1 MLNLETKHHLDQFIR
16 ATNYLSVAQIFLQ
29 DNFLLERPL
38 IPADIKP
45 RLLGHWGTCPGINVI
60 YAHLN
65 LLIKQKAINQAIFVL
80 GPGHGFPALQAN
92 LFLEQA
98 LERVD
103 HQATLTPQGI
113 AYIAK
118 NFSWPYGFASHANP
132 EAPGVISEGGELG
145 YSLSTAFGAVLDQPE
160 LVTFCLIGDGEAETA
175 ALAGAWQLNKLINP
189 QTDGTVL
196 PILHLNGS
204 KISGPTL
211 FGRMSDKELI
221 DYFSGLRYEPL
232 IVDYDGEQAD
242 ELLYQTLSKA
252 YDKITAI
259 KTGVAD
265 DQRFP
270 VVIFRSDKGL
280 TGPVELLGKKIAGNH
295 ASHQVVLGKAKTN
308 ADELA
313 LLEKWLRSY
322 RFEELFDQQGFG
334 AFKNAILPS
343 TRRRMGNNQLAIGA
357 GRTALQLPDSSV
369 LAVDTAHHD
378 KSFSMNKAGEY
389 LREIFRLNADQRNF
403 RLFSPDETTS
413 NRLQAVF
420 EVTKRAWNLPIKLWD
435 DFYAP
440 DGRVME
446 ILSEQGLQ
454 GLYQGYNLTG
464 RYGAMTSYEA
474 FMPIAGSMVDQY
486 AKFLKQAEWA
496 EFRHELAPM
505 VYLLTSVGW
514 RQDHNGF
521 SHQNP
526 GFIANLLNHQAGS
539 SVFFPSDQNA
549 MLAVLDKIYSSTNT
563 INAVVAGKQEQ
574 KLWRNLNQAQ
584 ADVASGAAIWLEL
597 SDDDPDVV
605 LVAAGDYVL
614 SEAVRAREL
623 IKQELPDVRVRF
635 VYVSSLTCG
644 AIGHH
649 DHQLD
654 QAEFEQIF
662 TADRPIIF
670 NFHGYP
676 ETIKAILFNYLTTN
690 RASIHGYR
698 EQGSTTTPFDMMV
711 RNQTSRWHLLM
722 ATVEAFAKT
731 GQLSADKR
739 DQIFAKYHQKITEH
753 VDYIKQHGV
762 DSPEIA

>member
-92 LFLEQA
+92 LFLEQS
-98 LERVD
+98 LENVD
-103 HQATLTPQGI
+103 EQATLTLQGI

-175 ALAGAWQLNKLINP
+175 ALAGSWQLNKLINP
-189 QTDGTVL
+189 QTDGAVL
-196 PILHLNGS
+196 PILHLNGY
-204 KISGPTL
+204 KISGPTF

-242 ELLYQTLSKA
+242 ERLHQVLVKA

-259 KTGVAD
+259 KAGTAD

-280 TGPVELLGKKIAGNH
+280 TGPTEFLGKKIAGNH
-295 ASHQVVLGKAKTN
+295 ASHQVVLGKAKTD

-313 LLEKWLRSY
+313 LLENWLRSY
-322 RFEELFDQQGFG
+322 RFEELFDEQGFG
-334 AFKNAILPS
+334 AFKNAILPQI
-343 TRRRMGNNQLAIGA
+343 RRRMGNNQLAIGV
-357 GRTALQLPDSSV
+357 GRAKLHLPDGSV
-369 LAVDTAHHD
+369 LAVDKAQYA
-378 KSFSMNKAGEY
+378 KSLSMNKAGEY
-389 LREIFRLNADQRNF
+389 LRELFRLNADNRNF

-496 EFRHELAPM
+496 EFRQELAPM

-539 SVFFPSDQNA
+539 SVFFPSDQNS
-549 MLAVLDKIYSSTNT
+549 MLAVLDRIYNSTNT

-574 KLWRNLNQAQ
+574 KLWRNFDEAQ
-584 ADVASGAAIWLEL
+584 VDVAAVASIWEEL
-597 SDDDPDVV
+597 SDDEPDVV
-605 LVAAGDYVL
+605 LAAAGDYVL
-614 SEAVRAREL
+614 NEAVRAREL
-623 IKQELPDVRVRF
+623 IKQELPEVRVRF

-662 TADRPIIF
+662 TADRPVIF

-676 ETIKAILFNYLTTN
+676 ETLKAILFNYLTTN
-690 RASIHGYR
+690 RASVHGYR

-722 ATVEAFAKT
+722 AVAEAFVKT
-731 GQLSADKR
+731 GQLSTERR

-753 VDYIKQHGV
+753 VDYIKQRGV
-762 DSPEIA
+762 DLPEIA

>member
-1 MLNLETKHHLDQFIR
+1 MLNLETKHHLDQFIQ

-98 LERVD
+98 LEQVD

-196 PILHLNGS
+196 PILHLNGY

-242 ELLYQTLSKA
+242 ELLHQTLSKA

-280 TGPVELLGKKIAGNH
+280 TGPVELFGKKIAGNH
-295 ASHQVVLGKAKTN
+295 ASHQVVLGKAKTD

-539 SVFFPSDQNA
+539 AVFFPSDQNA

-584 ADVASGAAIWLEL
+584 ADVASGAAIWSEL

-614 SEAVRAREL
+614 SEAVQAREL

-662 TADRPIIF
+662 TTDRPIIF

-731 GQLSADKR
+731 GQLSAGKR

-753 VDYIKQHGV
+753 VDYIKQYGV
-762 DSPEIA
+762 DLPEIA

>member
-1 MLNLETKHHLDQFIR
+1 MLNVETKHHLDQFIR

-45 RLLGHWGTCPGINVI
+45 RLLGHWGTCPGINVV

-196 PILHLNGS
+196 PILHLNGY

-242 ELLYQTLSKA
+242 ELLHQTLSKA

-295 ASHQVVLGKAKTN
+295 ASHQVVLGKAKTD

-496 EFRHELAPM
+496 EFRHRLAPM

-614 SEAVRAREL
+614 SEAVQAREL

-711 RNQTSRWHLLM
+711 RNRTSRWHLLM
-722 ATVEAFAKT
+722 ATVEDFVKT

-762 DSPEIA
+762 DLPEIA

>member
-98 LERVD
+98 LEQVD

-113 AYIAK
+113 AYITK

-196 PILHLNGS
+196 PILHLNGY

-242 ELLYQTLSKA
+242 ELLHQTLSKA

-295 ASHQVVLGKAKTN
+295 ASHQVVLGKAKTD

-357 GRTALQLPDSSV
+357 GRTTLQLPDSSV

-496 EFRHELAPM
+496 KFRHRLAPM

-584 ADVASGAAIWLEL
+584 ADVASGAAIWPEL

-614 SEAVRAREL
+614 SEAVQAREL

-649 DHQLD
+649 DYQLD

-731 GQLSADKR
+731 GQLSTDKR

-753 VDYIKQHGV
+753 IDYIKQHGA
-762 DSPEIA
+762 DLPEIA

>member
-98 LERVD
+98 LEQVD

-175 ALAGAWQLNKLINP
+175 ALAGSWQLNKLINP
-189 QTDGTVL
+189 RTDGTVL
-196 PILHLNGS
+196 PILHLNGY

-242 ELLYQTLSKA
+242 ELLHQTLSKA

-295 ASHQVVLGKAKTN
+295 ASHQVVLGKAKTD

-343 TRRRMGNNQLAIGA
+343 TRWRMGNNQLAIGA
-357 GRTALQLPDSSV
+357 GRATLQLPDSSV
-369 LAVDTAHHD
+369 LAVDMAHHD

-584 ADVASGAAIWLEL
+584 ADVASGAAIWSEL

-690 RASIHGYR
+690 RASVHGYR

-722 ATVEAFAKT
+722 VTVEAFVKT
-731 GQLSADKR
+731 GQLSTDKR

-762 DSPEIA
+762 DLPEVA

>member
-45 RLLGHWGTCPGINVI
+45 RLLGHWGTCPGINII

-98 LERVD
+98 LEQVD

-196 PILHLNGS
+196 PILHLNGY

-242 ELLYQTLSKA
+242 ELLHQTLSKA

-295 ASHQVVLGKAKTN
+295 ASHQVVLGKAKTD

-343 TRRRMGNNQLAIGA
+343 TRWRMGNNQLAIGA
-357 GRTALQLPDSSV
+357 GRATLQLPDSSV
-369 LAVDTAHHD
+369 LAVDMAHHD

-496 EFRHELAPM
+496 EFRHRLAPM

-584 ADVASGAAIWLEL
+584 ADVASGAAIWSEL

-614 SEAVRAREL
+614 SEAVQAREL

-711 RNQTSRWHLLM
+711 RNRTSRWHLLM
-722 ATVEAFAKT
+722 ATVEDFVKT

-762 DSPEIA
+762 DLPEIV

>member
-45 RLLGHWGTCPGINVI
+45 RLLGHWGTCPGINII

-98 LERVD
+98 LEQVD
-103 HQATLTPQGI
+103 HQATLTSQGI

-118 NFSWPYGFASHANP
+118 NCSWPYGFASHANP

-160 LVTFCLIGDGEAETA
+160 LITFCLIGDGEAETA
-175 ALAGAWQLNKLINP
+175 ALAGSWQLNKLINP
-189 QTDGTVL
+189 QTDGAVL
-196 PILHLNGS
+196 PILHLNGY

-232 IVDYDGEQAD
+232 IVDYDDEQAD
-242 ELLYQTLSKA
+242 ELLHQTLSKA

-420 EVTKRAWNLPIKLWD
+420 EVTKRAWNLPIKLCD

-496 EFRHELAPM
+496 EFRHRLAPM

-539 SVFFPSDQNA
+539 AVFFPSDQNA

-584 ADVASGAAIWLEL
+584 ADVASGAAIWSEL

-614 SEAVRAREL
+614 SEAVQAREL

-762 DSPEIA
+762 DLPEIA

>member
-98 LERVD
+98 LEQVD

-196 PILHLNGS
+196 PILHLNGY

-242 ELLYQTLSKA
+242 ELLHQTLSKA

-295 ASHQVVLGKAKTN
+295 ASHQVVLGKAKTD

-357 GRTALQLPDSSV
+357 GRTTLQLPDSSV

-389 LREIFRLNADQRNF
+389 LREIFRLNADQCNF

-496 EFRHELAPM
+496 EFRHRLAPM

-526 GFIANLLNHQAGS
+526 GFIANLLNHQVGS

-549 MLAVLDKIYSSTNT
+549 MLAVLDKIYGSTNT

-722 ATVEAFAKT
+722 ATVEAFVKT
-731 GQLSADKR
+731 GQLSTDKR

-762 DSPEIA
+762 DLPEIA

>member
-98 LERVD
+98 LEQVD

-118 NFSWPYGFASHANP
+118 QFSWPYGFASHANP

-196 PILHLNGS
+196 PILHLNGY

-242 ELLYQTLSKA
+242 EHLHQTLSKA

-295 ASHQVVLGKAKTN
+295 ASHQVMLGKAKTD

-369 LAVDTAHHD
+369 RAVDTAHHD

-584 ADVASGAAIWLEL
+584 ADVASGAAIWSEL

-605 LVAAGDYVL
+605 LVAAGDYML

-662 TADRPIIF
+662 TTDRPIIF

-722 ATVEAFAKT
+722 ATVEAFVKT
-731 GQLSADKR
+731 GQLSTDKR

-753 VDYIKQHGV
+753 VDYIKQYGV
-762 DSPEIA
+762 DLPEIA

>member
-45 RLLGHWGTCPGINVI
+45 RLLGHWGTCPGINII

-98 LERVD
+98 LEQVD

-196 PILHLNGS
+196 PILHLNGY

-242 ELLYQTLSKA
+242 ELLHQTLSKA

-295 ASHQVVLGKAKTN
+295 ASHQVVLGKAKTD

-464 RYGAMTSYEA
+464 HYGAMTSYEA

-496 EFRHELAPM
+496 EFRHRLAPM

-762 DSPEIA
+762 DLPEIV

>member
-1 MLNLETKHHLDQFIR
+1 MLNLETKHYLDQFIR

-45 RLLGHWGTCPGINVI
+45 RLLGHWGTCPGINII

-65 LLIKQKAINQAIFVL
+65 LLIKQKSINQAIFVL

-98 LERVD
+98 LEQVD

-196 PILHLNGS
+196 PILHLNGY

-242 ELLYQTLSKA
+242 ECLHQTLSKA

-265 DQRFP
+265 DQRFT

-295 ASHQVVLGKAKTN
+295 ASHQVVLGKAKTD

-496 EFRHELAPM
+496 EFRHRLAPM

-584 ADVASGAAIWLEL
+584 ADVASGAAIWSEL

-614 SEAVRAREL
+614 SEAVQTREL
-623 IKQELPDVRVRF
+623 IKRELPDARARF

-649 DHQLD
+649 EHQLD

-711 RNQTSRWHLLM
+711 RNRTSRWHLLM
-722 ATVEAFAKT
+722 ATVEAFVKT

-762 DSPEIA
+762 DLPEIV

>member
-98 LERVD
+98 LEQVD

-196 PILHLNGS
+196 PILHLNGY

-242 ELLYQTLSKA
+242 ELLHQTLSKA

-295 ASHQVVLGKAKTN
+295 ASHQVVLGKAKTD

-357 GRTALQLPDSSV
+357 GRTTLQLPDSSV

-389 LREIFRLNADQRNF
+389 LREIFRLNADQCNF

-496 EFRHELAPM
+496 EFRHRLAPM

-526 GFIANLLNHQAGS
+526 GFIANLLNHQVGS

-549 MLAVLDKIYSSTNT
+549 MLAVLDKIYGSTNT

-635 VYVSSLTCG
+635 VYVSTLTCG

-722 ATVEAFAKT
+722 ATVEAFVKT
-731 GQLSADKR
+731 GQLSTDKR

-762 DSPEIA
+762 DLPEIA

>member
-1 MLNLETKHHLDQFIR
+1 
-16 ATNYLSVAQIFLQ
+16 
-29 DNFLLERPL
+29 
-38 IPADIKP
+38 
-45 RLLGHWGTCPGINVI
+45 
-60 YAHLN
+60 
-65 LLIKQKAINQAIFVL
+65 
-80 GPGHGFPALQAN
+80 
-92 LFLEQA
+92 
-98 LERVD
+98 
-103 HQATLTPQGI
+103 
-113 AYIAK
+113 
-118 NFSWPYGFASHANP
+118 
-132 EAPGVISEGGELG
+132 
-145 YSLSTAFGAVLDQPE
+145 
-160 LVTFCLIGDGEAETA
+160 
-175 ALAGAWQLNKLINP
+175 
-189 QTDGTVL
+189 
-196 PILHLNGS
+196 
-204 KISGPTL
+204 
-211 FGRMSDKELI
+211 
-221 DYFSGLRYEPL
+221 
-232 IVDYDGEQAD
+232 
-242 ELLYQTLSKA
+242 
-252 YDKITAI
+252 
-259 KTGVAD
+259 
-265 DQRFP
+265 
-270 VVIFRSDKGL
+270 
-280 TGPVELLGKKIAGNH
+280 
-295 ASHQVVLGKAKTN
+295 
-308 ADELA
+308 
-313 LLEKWLRSY
+313 
-322 RFEELFDQQGFG
+322 
-334 AFKNAILPS
+334 
-343 TRRRMGNNQLAIGA
+343 MGNNQLAIGA
-357 GRTALQLPDSSV
+357 ERTELRLPDSAI
-369 LAVDTAHHD
+369 LAVDTAHYD
-378 KSFSMNKAGEY
+378 KSLSMNKAGEY

-486 AKFLKQAEWA
+486 AKFLKQAERVQ
-496 EFRHELAPM
+496 FRRALAPM

-526 GFIANLLNHQAGS
+526 GFIANLLNHQTGS

-574 KLWRNLNQAQ
+574 KLWRNFDQAQ
-584 ADVASGAAIWLEL
+584 TDVAKGATIWSEL
-597 SDDDPDVV
+597 SDDNPD
-605 LVAAGDYVL
+605 LILAAAGDYML
-614 SEAVRAREL
+614 SEAVRAQQL

-690 RASIHGYR
+690 RASVHGYR

-722 ATVEAFAKT
+722 ATAEALVKT
-731 GQLSADKR
+731 KKISADQR
-739 DQIFAKYHQKITEH
+739 DQLLTKYHQKIAEH
-753 VDYIKQHGV
+753 IDYIKQHGV
-762 DSPEIA
+762 DLPEIA

>member
-45 RLLGHWGTCPGINVI
+45 RLLGHWGTCPGINII

-98 LERVD
+98 LEQVD

-189 QTDGTVL
+189 QTNGTVL
-196 PILHLNGS
+196 PILHLNGY

-242 ELLYQTLSKA
+242 EFLHQTLSKA

-295 ASHQVVLGKAKTN
+295 ASHQVVLGKAKTD

-496 EFRHELAPM
+496 EFRHRLAPM

-584 ADVASGAAIWLEL
+584 ADVASGAAIWSEL

-605 LVAAGDYVL
+605 LVVAGDYVL
-614 SEAVRAREL
+614 SEVVRAREL

-762 DSPEIA
+762 DLPEIA

>member
-45 RLLGHWGTCPGINVI
+45 RLLGHWGTCPGINVV

-98 LERVD
+98 LEQVD

-196 PILHLNGS
+196 PILHLNGY

-221 DYFSGLRYEPL
+221 DYFSGLRYEPR

-242 ELLYQTLSKA
+242 ELLHQTLSKA
-252 YDKITAI
+252 YDKIIAI

-295 ASHQVVLGKAKTN
+295 ASHQVVLGKAKTD

-322 RFEELFDQQGFG
+322 RFDELFDQQGFG

-496 EFRHELAPM
+496 EFRHRLAPM

-574 KLWRNLNQAQ
+574 KLWRNLNQVQ
-584 ADVASGAAIWLEL
+584 ADVASGAAIWSEL

-614 SEAVRAREL
+614 SEAVQAREL

-662 TADRPIIF
+662 TTDRPIIF

-722 ATVEAFAKT
+722 ATVEAFVKT
-731 GQLSADKR
+731 GQLSTDKR

-762 DSPEIA
+762 DLPEIA

>member
-45 RLLGHWGTCPGINVI
+45 RLLGHWGTCPGINVV

-98 LERVD
+98 LEQVD

-196 PILHLNGS
+196 PILHLNGY

-221 DYFSGLRYEPL
+221 DYFSGLRYEPR

-242 ELLYQTLSKA
+242 ELLHQTLSKA

-295 ASHQVVLGKAKTN
+295 ASHQVVLGKAKTD

-322 RFEELFDQQGFG
+322 RFDELFDQQGFG

-435 DFYAP
+435 DFYAL

-496 EFRHELAPM
+496 EFRHRLAPM

-584 ADVASGAAIWLEL
+584 ADVASGATIWSEL
-597 SDDDPDVV
+597 SDYDPDVV

-614 SEAVRAREL
+614 SEAVQAREL

-698 EQGSTTTPFDMMV
+698 EQGSTTTPFDMMI
-711 RNQTSRWHLLM
+711 RNHTSRWHLLM
-722 ATVEAFAKT
+722 ATVEAFVKT
-731 GQLSADKR
+731 GQLSTDKR

-762 DSPEIA
+762 DLPEIA

>member
-98 LERVD
+98 LEQVD

-113 AYIAK
+113 AYITK

-196 PILHLNGS
+196 PILHLNGY

-242 ELLYQTLSKA
+242 ELLHQTLSKA

-295 ASHQVVLGKAKTN
+295 ASHQVVLGKAKTD

-322 RFEELFDQQGFG
+322 RFDELFDQQGFG

-486 AKFLKQAEWA
+486 AKFLKQVEWA
-496 EFRHELAPM
+496 EFRYRLAPM

-584 ADVASGAAIWLEL
+584 ADVASGAAIWSEL

-605 LVAAGDYVL
+605 LVAAGDYML

-690 RASIHGYR
+690 RASVHGYR

-762 DSPEIA
+762 DLPEIA

>member
-98 LERVD
+98 LEQVD

-196 PILHLNGS
+196 PILHLNGY

-242 ELLYQTLSKA
+242 ELLHQTLSKA

-280 TGPVELLGKKIAGNH
+280 TGPVELFGKKIAGNH
-295 ASHQVVLGKAKTN
+295 ASHQVVLGKAKTD

-486 AKFLKQAEWA
+486 AKFLKQAEWS
-496 EFRHELAPM
+496 EFRHRLAPM

-549 MLAVLDKIYSSTNT
+549 MLAVLDKIYGSTNT
-563 INAVVAGKQEQ
+563 IDAVVAGKQEQ

-584 ADVASGAAIWLEL
+584 ADVASGAAIWSEL

-649 DHQLD
+649 DYQLD

-762 DSPEIA
+762 DLPEIV

>member
-45 RLLGHWGTCPGINVI
+45 RLLGHWGTCPGINVV

-98 LERVD
+98 LEQVD
-103 HQATLTPQGI
+103 NQATLTPQGI

-196 PILHLNGS
+196 PILHLNGY

-221 DYFSGLRYEPL
+221 DYFSGLRYEPR

-242 ELLYQTLSKA
+242 ELLHQTLSKV

-295 ASHQVVLGKAKTN
+295 ASHQVVLGKAKTD

-322 RFEELFDQQGFG
+322 RFDELFDQQGFG

-496 EFRHELAPM
+496 EFRHRLAPM

-644 AIGHH
+644 AIGYH

-731 GQLSADKR
+731 GQLSAGKR

-762 DSPEIA
+762 DLPEIA

>member
-98 LERVD
+98 MEQVD

-189 QTDGTVL
+189 QADGTVL
-196 PILHLNGS
+196 PILHLNGY

-242 ELLYQTLSKA
+242 ERLHQTLSKA

-280 TGPVELLGKKIAGNH
+280 TGPVELFGKKIAGNH
-295 ASHQVVLGKAKTN
+295 ASHQVVLGKAKTD

-413 NRLQAVF
+413 NRLQAV
-420 EVTKRAWNLPIKLWD
+420 TKRAWNLPIKLWD

-496 EFRHELAPM
+496 EFRHRLAPM

-584 ADVASGAAIWLEL
+584 ADVASGAAIWSEL

-614 SEAVRAREL
+614 SEAVQAREL

-644 AIGHH
+644 AIGCH
-649 DHQLD
+649 DYQLD

-690 RASIHGYR
+690 RASVHGYR

-762 DSPEIA
+762 DLPEIA

>member
-98 LERVD
+98 LEQVD

-175 ALAGAWQLNKLINP
+175 ALAGAWQLNKLLNP

-196 PILHLNGS
+196 PILHLNGY

-232 IVDYDGEQAD
+232 IVDYNGEQAD
-242 ELLYQTLSKA
+242 ELLHQTLSKA

-295 ASHQVVLGKAKTN
+295 ASHQVVLGKAKTD

-334 AFKNAILPS
+334 AFKNTILPS

-496 EFRHELAPM
+496 EFRHHLAPM

-584 ADVASGAAIWLEL
+584 ADVASGAAIWSEL

-614 SEAVRAREL
+614 NEAVRAREL

>member
-45 RLLGHWGTCPGINVI
+45 RLLGHWGTCPGINVV

-98 LERVD
+98 LEQVD

-196 PILHLNGS
+196 PILHLNGY

-242 ELLYQTLSKA
+242 ELLHQAFSKA

-280 TGPVELLGKKIAGNH
+280 TGPVELFGKKIAGNH

-496 EFRHELAPM
+496 EFRHRLAPM

-584 ADVASGAAIWLEL
+584 ADVASGATIWSEL

-614 SEAVRAREL
+614 SEAVRAQEL

-762 DSPEIA
+762 DLPEIA

>member
-45 RLLGHWGTCPGINVI
+45 RLLGHWGTCPGINVV

-98 LERVD
+98 LEQVD

-145 YSLSTAFGAVLDQPE
+145 YSLSIAFGAVLDQPE

-196 PILHLNGS
+196 PILHLNGY

-242 ELLYQTLSKA
+242 ELLHQTLSKA

-295 ASHQVVLGKAKTN
+295 ASHQVVLGKAKTD
-308 ADELA
+308 ADDLA

-496 EFRHELAPM
+496 EFRHRLAPM
-505 VYLLTSVGW
+505 IYLLTSVGW

-584 ADVASGAAIWLEL
+584 ADVASGAAIWSEL
-597 SDDDPDVV
+597 SDDDPDGV

-614 SEAVRAREL
+614 SEAVQAREL

-711 RNQTSRWHLLM
+711 RNRTSRWHLLM
-722 ATVEAFAKT
+722 ATVEAFVKT
-731 GQLSADKR
+731 GQLSTDKR

-762 DSPEIA
+762 DLPEIA

>member
-45 RLLGHWGTCPGINVI
+45 RLLGHWGTCPGINVM

-98 LERVD
+98 LEQVD

-118 NFSWPYGFASHANP
+118 QFSWPYGFASHANP

-175 ALAGAWQLNKLINP
+175 ALAGAWQLNKLLNP

-196 PILHLNGS
+196 PILHLNGY

-295 ASHQVVLGKAKTN
+295 ASHQVVLGKAKTD

-496 EFRHELAPM
+496 KFRHRLAPM

-584 ADVASGAAIWLEL
+584 ADVASGAAIWSEL

-614 SEAVRAREL
+614 SEAVQAREL

-662 TADRPIIF
+662 TTDRPIIF

-698 EQGSTTTPFDMMV
+698 EQGSTTTPFDMMI

-722 ATVEAFAKT
+722 AIVEAFVKT

-739 DQIFAKYHQKITEH
+739 DQIFTKYHQKITEH

-762 DSPEIA
+762 DLPEIA

>member
-45 RLLGHWGTCPGINVI
+45 RLLGHWGTCPGINII

-98 LERVD
+98 LEQVD

-196 PILHLNGS
+196 PILHLNGY

-242 ELLYQTLSKA
+242 ALLHQTLSKA

-295 ASHQVVLGKAKTN
+295 ASHQVVLGKAKTD

-496 EFRHELAPM
+496 EFRHRLAPM

-584 ADVASGAAIWLEL
+584 ADVASGATIWSEL

-614 SEAVRAREL
+614 SEAVRAQEL

-762 DSPEIA
+762 DLPEIA

>member
-65 LLIKQKAINQAIFVL
+65 LLIKQKVINQAIFVL

-98 LERVD
+98 LEQVD

-118 NFSWPYGFASHANP
+118 QFSWPYGFASHANP

-160 LVTFCLIGDGEAETA
+160 LITFCLIGDGEAETA

-189 QTDGTVL
+189 QTDGMVL
-196 PILHLNGS
+196 PILHLNGY

-242 ELLYQTLSKA
+242 ELLHQTLSKA

-280 TGPVELLGKKIAGNH
+280 TGPVELFGKKIAGNH
-295 ASHQVVLGKAKTN
+295 ASHQVVLGKAKTD

-357 GRTALQLPDSSV
+357 GRATLQLPDSSV

-584 ADVASGAAIWLEL
+584 ADVASGTAIWSEL

-654 QAEFEQIF
+654 QTEFEQIF

-690 RASIHGYR
+690 RASVHGYR
-698 EQGSTTTPFDMMV
+698 EQGSTTTPFDMMI
-711 RNQTSRWHLLM
+711 RNHTSCWHLLM
-722 ATVEAFAKT
+722 ATVEAFVKT
-731 GQLSADKR
+731 GQLSTDKR

-753 VDYIKQHGV
+753 VDYIKQYGV
-762 DSPEIA
+762 DLPEIA

>member
-196 PILHLNGS
+196 PILHLNGY

>member
-65 LLIKQKAINQAIFVL
+65 LLIKQKATNQAIFVL

-98 LERVD
+98 LEQVD

-145 YSLSTAFGAVLDQPE
+145 YSLSTAFGAVLDQSE

-196 PILHLNGS
+196 PILHLNGY

-242 ELLYQTLSKA
+242 ELLHQTLSKA

-295 ASHQVVLGKAKTN
+295 ASHQVVLGKAKTD

-474 FMPIAGSMVDQY
+474 FMTIAGSMVDQY
-486 AKFLKQAEWA
+486 AKFLKQAEWS
-496 EFRHELAPM
+496 EFRHRLAPM

-549 MLAVLDKIYSSTNT
+549 MLAVLDKIYGSTNT
-563 INAVVAGKQEQ
+563 IDAVVAGKQEQ

-584 ADVASGAAIWLEL
+584 ADVASGAAIWSEL

-649 DHQLD
+649 DYQLD

-731 GQLSADKR
+731 GQLSAGKR

-762 DSPEIA
+762 DLPEIA

>member
-45 RLLGHWGTCPGINVI
+45 RLLGHWGTCPGINII

-98 LERVD
+98 LEQVD

-145 YSLSTAFGAVLDQPE
+145 YSLSTAFGAVLDQSE

-196 PILHLNGS
+196 PILHLNGY

-242 ELLYQTLSKA
+242 ELLHQTLSKA

-295 ASHQVVLGKAKTN
+295 ASHQVVLGKAKTD

-496 EFRHELAPM
+496 EFRHRLAPM

-584 ADVASGAAIWLEL
+584 ADVASGAAIWSEL

-649 DHQLD
+649 DYQLD

-731 GQLSADKR
+731 GQLSAGKR

-762 DSPEIA
+762 DLPEIA

>member
-45 RLLGHWGTCPGINVI
+45 RLLGHWGTCPGINII

-98 LERVD
+98 LEQVD

-196 PILHLNGS
+196 PILHLNGY

-242 ELLYQTLSKA
+242 ELLHQTLSKA

-295 ASHQVVLGKAKTN
+295 ASHQVVLGKAKTD

-539 SVFFPSDQNA
+539 SVFFPSDQNS

-584 ADVASGAAIWLEL
+584 ADVASGAAIWSEL

-762 DSPEIA
+762 DLPEIV

>member
-98 LERVD
+98 LEQVD

-118 NFSWPYGFASHANP
+118 QFSWPYGFASHANP

-196 PILHLNGS
+196 PILHLNGY

-242 ELLYQTLSKA
+242 ERLHQTLSKA

-295 ASHQVVLGKAKTN
+295 ASHQVVLGKAKTD

-334 AFKNAILPS
+334 VFKNAILPS

-357 GRTALQLPDSSV
+357 GRATLQLPDSSV

-435 DFYAP
+435 DFYAL

-496 EFRHELAPM
+496 EFRHRLAPM

-549 MLAVLDKIYSSTNT
+549 MLAVLDKIYGSTNT

-722 ATVEAFAKT
+722 ATVEAFVKT
-731 GQLSADKR
+731 GQLSTDKR

-762 DSPEIA
+762 DLPEIA

>member
-45 RLLGHWGTCPGINVI
+45 RLLGHWGTCPGINII

-98 LERVD
+98 LEQVD

-175 ALAGAWQLNKLINP
+175 ALAGSWQLNKLINP
-189 QTDGTVL
+189 QTDGAVL
-196 PILHLNGS
+196 PILHLNGY

-242 ELLYQTLSKA
+242 ELLHQTLSKA

-357 GRTALQLPDSSV
+357 GRTTLQLPDSSV

-584 ADVASGAAIWLEL
+584 ADVASGAAIWSEL

-614 SEAVRAREL
+614 SEAVQAREL

-649 DHQLD
+649 DYQLD

-731 GQLSADKR
+731 GQLSTDKR

-753 VDYIKQHGV
+753 IDYIKQHGV
-762 DSPEIA
+762 DLPEIA

>member
-92 LFLEQA
+92 LFLEQS
-98 LERVD
+98 LENVD
-103 HQATLTPQGI
+103 EQATLTPQGI

-175 ALAGAWQLNKLINP
+175 ALAGSWQLNKLINP

-196 PILHLNGS
+196 PILHLNGY
-204 KISGPTL
+204 KISGPTF

-242 ELLYQTLSKA
+242 ERLHQLLAKA

-259 KTGVAD
+259 KAGSAC

-280 TGPVELLGKKIAGNH
+280 TGPAEFLGKKIAGNH
-295 ASHQVVLGKAKTN
+295 ASHQVVLGKAKTD

-322 RFEELFDQQGFG
+322 RFEELFDEQGFG
-334 AFKNAILPS
+334 AFKNSILPQI
-343 TRRRMGNNQLAIGA
+343 RRRMGNNQLAIGA
-357 GRTALQLPDSSV
+357 GRAELRLPDSSV
-369 LAVDTAHHD
+369 LAAD
-378 KSFSMNKAGEY
+378 KAQYAKSLSMNKAGEY
-389 LREIFRLNADQRNF
+389 LRELFRLNADNRNF

-496 EFRHELAPM
+496 EFRQELAPM

-549 MLAVLDKIYSSTNT
+549 MLAVLDRIYRSTNT

-574 KLWRNLNQAQ
+574 QLWRNFDEAQ
-584 ADVASGAAIWLEL
+584 VDVAAGASVWQEL
-597 SDDDPDVV
+597 SDDEPDVV
-605 LVAAGDYVL
+605 LAAAGDYVL
-614 SEAVRAREL
+614 NEAVRAREL
-623 IKQELPDVRVRF
+623 IKQELPEVRVRF

-644 AIGHH
+644 VIGHH

-662 TADRPIIF
+662 TADRPVIF

-676 ETIKAILFNYLTTN
+676 ETLKAILFNYLTTN
-690 RASIHGYR
+690 RASVHGYR

-722 ATVEAFAKT
+722 AVAESLAKT
-731 GQLSADKR
+731 GQLSTERR

-762 DSPEIA
+762 DLPEIA

>member
-45 RLLGHWGTCPGINVI
+45 RLLGHWGTCPGINII

-98 LERVD
+98 LEQVD

-196 PILHLNGS
+196 PILHLNGY

-242 ELLYQTLSKA
+242 ELLHQTLSKA

-295 ASHQVVLGKAKTN
+295 ASHQVVLGKAKTD

-343 TRRRMGNNQLAIGA
+343 TRWRMGNNQLAIGA
-357 GRTALQLPDSSV
+357 GRATLQLPDSSV
-369 LAVDTAHHD
+369 LAVDMAHHD

-549 MLAVLDKIYSSTNT
+549 MLAMLDKIYSSTNT

-584 ADVASGAAIWLEL
+584 ADVASGAAIWSEL

-605 LVAAGDYVL
+605 LVVAGDYVL
-614 SEAVRAREL
+614 SEAVQAREL

-662 TADRPIIF
+662 TTDRPIIF

-698 EQGSTTTPFDMMV
+698 EQGSTTTPFDMMI
-711 RNQTSRWHLLM
+711 RNRTSRWHLLM
-722 ATVEAFAKT
+722 ATVEAFVKT
-731 GQLSADKR
+731 GQLSTDKR

-762 DSPEIA
+762 DLPEIA

>member
-98 LERVD
+98 LEQVD

-196 PILHLNGS
+196 PILHLNGY

-242 ELLYQTLSKA
+242 ELLHQTLSKA

-295 ASHQVVLGKAKTN
+295 ASHQVVLGKAKTD

-496 EFRHELAPM
+496 EFRHRLAPM

-549 MLAVLDKIYSSTNT
+549 MLTVLDKIYSSTNT

-584 ADVASGAAIWLEL
+584 ADVASGAAIWSEL

-614 SEAVRAREL
+614 SEAVQAREL

-644 AIGHH
+644 AIGCH
-649 DHQLD
+649 DYQLD

-690 RASIHGYR
+690 RASVHGYR

-762 DSPEIA
+762 DLPEIA

>member
-45 RLLGHWGTCPGINVI
+45 RLLGHWGTCPGINII

-98 LERVD
+98 LEQVD

-196 PILHLNGS
+196 PILHLNGY

-280 TGPVELLGKKIAGNH
+280 TGPVELLGKKITGNH
-295 ASHQVVLGKAKTN
+295 ASHQVVLGKAKTD

-357 GRTALQLPDSSV
+357 GRTTLQLPDSSV

-454 GLYQGYNLTG
+454 GLYQGYTLTG

-496 EFRHELAPM
+496 EFRHRLAPM

-584 ADVASGAAIWLEL
+584 ADVASGAAIWSEL

-614 SEAVRAREL
+614 SEAVQAREL

-644 AIGHH
+644 AVGHH
-649 DHQLD
+649 DYQLD

-731 GQLSADKR
+731 GQLSTDKR

-762 DSPEIA
+762 DLPEIA

>member
-45 RLLGHWGTCPGINVI
+45 RLLGHWGTCPGINII

-98 LERVD
+98 LEQVD
-103 HQATLTPQGI
+103 HQATLTSQGI

-160 LVTFCLIGDGEAETA
+160 LITFCLIGDGEAETA
-175 ALAGAWQLNKLINP
+175 ALAGSWQLNKLINP
-189 QTDGTVL
+189 QTDGAVL
-196 PILHLNGS
+196 PILHLNGY

-232 IVDYDGEQAD
+232 IVDYDDEQAD
-242 ELLYQTLSKA
+242 ELLHQTLSKA

-496 EFRHELAPM
+496 EFRHRLAPM

-539 SVFFPSDQNA
+539 AVFFPSDQNA

-584 ADVASGAAIWLEL
+584 ADVASGAAIWSEL

-614 SEAVRAREL
+614 SEAVQAREL

-762 DSPEIA
+762 DLPEIA

>member
-98 LERVD
+98 LEQVD
-103 HQATLTPQGI
+103 YQATLTPQGI

-118 NFSWPYGFASHANP
+118 QFSWPYGFASHANP

-175 ALAGAWQLNKLINP
+175 ALAGAWQLNKLINS
-189 QTDGTVL
+189 QTNGTVL
-196 PILHLNGS
+196 PILHLNGY

-232 IVDYDGEQAD
+232 IVDYDGERAD
-242 ELLYQTLSKA
+242 ELLHQTLSKA

-295 ASHQVVLGKAKTN
+295 ASHQVVLGKAKTD

-526 GFIANLLNHQAGS
+526 GFIANLLNHQASS

-584 ADVASGAAIWLEL
+584 ADVASGATIWSEL

-605 LVAAGDYVL
+605 LVAAGDYML

-662 TADRPIIF
+662 TTDRPIIF

-711 RNQTSRWHLLM
+711 RNRTSRWHLLM
-722 ATVEAFAKT
+722 ATVEAFVKT
-731 GQLSADKR
+731 GQLSTDKR

-753 VDYIKQHGV
+753 VDYIKQYGV
-762 DSPEIA
+762 DLPEIA